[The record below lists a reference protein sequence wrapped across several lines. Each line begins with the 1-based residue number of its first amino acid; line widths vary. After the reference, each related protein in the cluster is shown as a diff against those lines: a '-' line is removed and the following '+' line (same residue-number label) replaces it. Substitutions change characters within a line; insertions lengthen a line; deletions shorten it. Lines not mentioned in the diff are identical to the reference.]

1 MSDFTSE
8 FWGWYIGVIT
18 VVSVAACALLLQL
31 MSRRRQVSDADTTGH
46 VWDEDLQEGNNPLPM
61 WWIGLF
67 WLTIVFALVYFALYP
82 GLGHFGGLWKWTSA
96 SQYQQEVAQADAQ
109 YGPLYAAFEA
119 KDLRQLAGDPAAR
132 ALGQKLFLNH
142 CAQCHASDG
151 AGSKGFPNLT
161 DRDWL
166 WGGEPETIK
175 ASIAAGRNGLMPP
188 MGAALGGEEGVK
200 DVANYVRSLS
210 GLANDSVRTAR
221 GREKFQQ
228 NCVACHGTEG
238 KGNPM
243 LGAPNLTDK
252 VWLHGSSQATIVE
265 TILRGRNN
273 LMPAH
278 KDILGDAKVHVLAAY
293 VLGMSGS
300 QTPEVAAVPAGKP

>member
-1 MSDFTSE
+1 
-8 FWGWYIGVIT
+8 
-18 VVSVAACALLLQL
+18 
-31 MSRRRQVSDADTTGH
+31 
-46 VWDEDLQEGNNPLPM
+46 M

-96 SQYQQEVAQADAQ
+96 GQYQQEVAQADAQ

-188 MGAALGGEEGVK
+188 MGASLGGEEGVK

-228 NCVACHGTEG
+228 NCIACHGAEG

-252 VWLHGSSQATIVE
+252 VWLHGSSQASIVE

-273 LMPAH
+273 LMPVH

-300 QTPEVAAVPAGKP
+300 QTPEVAAVPSNCSSVSVFL